1 MQMEKF
7 KPTNYMHAQVT
18 RKSFFLKAL
27 ILTSA
32 KLHVQQ
38 PAVVHLEWRAYQ
50 CTPSISQCC
59 STSDTLI
66 LKALEDSEEVN

>member
-18 RKSFFLKAL
+18 RKSFFLKSL
-27 ILTSA
+27 FLTLA

-38 PAVVHLEWRAYQ
+38 PAAVHL
-50 CTPSISQCC
+50 
-59 STSDTLI
+59 
-66 LKALEDSEEVN
+66 K